1 MSSSKELHAGERLRK
16 GEYSGSSSS
25 QNDIINMARTSTLYM
40 EAVVAMLLDAVERYT
55 EAAARDRESQEK
67 ERQAQ
72 ASARDAREKEMR
84 ELAERDDKHMAVQ
97 RRQGWIML
105 VFTVMIAISTAIH
118 TVAAW
123 KQAQQPISSSIIAP
137 SK

>member
-1 MSSSKELHAGERLRK
+1 
-16 GEYSGSSSS
+16 
-25 QNDIINMARTSTLYM
+25 M
-40 EAVVAMLLDAVERYT
+40 EAVVAMLLDALERYT

-72 ASARDAREKEMR
+72 ALARDAREKEMR
-84 ELAERDDKHMAVQ
+84 ALAERDDKHMAVQ

-105 VFTVMIAISTAIH
+105 GFTVMIAISTAIY

-123 KQAQQPISSSIIAP
+123 KQAQQTTSSRACQGGFCSM
-137 SK
+137 